1 MRGPAV
7 RLILRRRR
15 IATWLSYDPRFE
27 LLFLLQARR
36 DGVRLA
42 AFLVFADAHAEDR
55 RRSLGG
61 RDHVGGIAFAGK
73 PLHDHVGLVLLT
85 KRRNLD
91 RKAWSARLGR
101 CRPADATGSRYGGV
115 PP

>member
-15 IATWLSYDPRFE
+15 IATWLSYDPGFE

-36 DGVRLA
+36 NGVRFA
-42 AFLVFADAHAEDR
+42 AFLVFADAPAEER

-61 RDHVGGIAFAGK
+61 CDHVGGIAFTGQ
-73 PLHDHVGLVLLT
+73 PLHDHVGFVLLT

-91 RKAWSARLGR
+91 RKAG
-101 CRPADATGSRYGGV
+101 PSRFR
-115 PP
+115 